1 MQGKILIVEDERA
14 IARSVAFALR
24 QDGFEVLTAADGRE
38 GLAIAR
44 REHPDLVLLDL
55 MIPEIDGLEVCRI
68 LRRESEVPIIML
80 TARAEEV
87 DRVVGLEMGADDYVV
102 KPFSVRELVARV
114 RAVLRRRTA
123 QSDPPKR
130 VSVSGLVIDL
140 DRHTV
145 TVGDRQIAL
154 TPKEFELL
162 RVMASNCGRVMPR
175 QLLLDRVWGDSDYM
189 DPKTLD
195 VHIRWLREKIE
206 PEPSQ
211 PRLIVTVR
219 GVGYKLVGDAS
230 EIAA

>member
-38 GLAIAR
+38 GLATAR